1 MGGRMASMVADESSV
16 RGLVCFGYPFHPPGN
31 HERLRTAHLE
41 RLSTPALIIQGE
53 RDPFGTRED
62 VARYNLSASITIQ
75 WIEDGD
81 HSLVPRKKKSGRTA
95 AMNMAEAIEISAG
108 FIRSL

>member
-1 MGGRMASMVADESSV
+1 MGGRMASMVADESLV

-41 RLSTPALIIQGE
+41 GLSTPALIIQGE
-53 RDPFGTRED
+53 RDSFGTRED
-62 VARYNLSASITIQ
+62 VAGYNLSASITIH
-75 WIEDGD
+75 WIVDGD
-81 HSLVPRKKKSGRTA
+81 HSLVPRKKGGRSA